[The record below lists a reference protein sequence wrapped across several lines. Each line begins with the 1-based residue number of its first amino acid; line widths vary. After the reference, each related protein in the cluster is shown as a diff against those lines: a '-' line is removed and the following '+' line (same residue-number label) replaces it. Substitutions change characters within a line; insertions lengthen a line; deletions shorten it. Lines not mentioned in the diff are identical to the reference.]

1 MISGFGMAN
10 AIRILVVDDDR
21 LILHTLAAGLRDAG
35 YEVIAADEGESALRL
50 CQEARPD
57 LALLDIRL
65 PGMSGP
71 RIAEQLQQLGT
82 VPIMF
87 LSAYSD
93 ADLVESAVA
102 AGALGYLVKPL
113 DVVQIIPSIEAAL
126 ARAAD
131 ISSLKQAEANLSRAL
146 DSSRATSV
154 AIGLI
159 MERYRLSPEDAFEML
174 RSYARG
180 RREKVAEAAARIVEA
195 GAEIDLLP
203 QVSPKTK

>member
-1 MISGFGMAN
+1 MAN
-10 AIRILVVDDDR
+10 AARILVVDDDR

-35 YEVIAADEGESALRL
+35 YEVMAADEGDLALRL

-65 PGMSGP
+65 PGMPGP
-71 RIAEQLQQLGT
+71 RIAEQLQQQGA

-93 ADLVESAVA
+93 ADMVEQAVA

-113 DVVQIIPSIEAAL
+113 DVAQIVPSIAAAL
-126 ARAAD
+126 ARAAE
-131 ISSLKQAEANLSRAL
+131 ISALKQAEANLNRAL
-146 DSSRATSV
+146 GSSRSTSV
-154 AIGLI
+154 AVGLI
-159 MERYRLSPEDAFEML
+159 MERYRLSPEHAFEML
-174 RSYARG
+174 RSYARS

-203 QVSPKTK
+203 HVAPSPKG